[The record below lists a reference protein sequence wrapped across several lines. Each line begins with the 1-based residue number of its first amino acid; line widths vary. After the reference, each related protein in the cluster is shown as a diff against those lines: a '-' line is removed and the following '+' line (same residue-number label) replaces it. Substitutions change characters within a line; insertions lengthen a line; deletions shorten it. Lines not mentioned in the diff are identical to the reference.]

1 MNPID
6 PTLAKKLA
14 LVLLIKLVVLVALWW
29 GFFREQRVTVDA
41 ESTAA
46 QLLQPVALP
55 TKGVTP

>member
-1 MNPID
+1 VNPSD
-6 PTLAKKLA
+6 PTLARKLA
-14 LVLLIKLVVLVALWW
+14 LVLLIKLAVLVALWW

-41 ESTAA
+41 DSAAA